1 MGVKVQVLKRGTMF
15 PQRAARLY
23 ELFRAYPSLEALPEA
38 DRKMLERDYF
48 RCSLDEVWEETC
60 RFFQQRDP
68 NQIRKGETD
77 PRYRMALVFR
87 SYLGRSS
94 GWANAGDPTRQ
105 IDYQIWCGPAIG
117 AFNRWCAG
125 TFLEKP
131 ENRTVVAVAMNLLT
145 GACVATRAAW
155 LRSQG
160 APIPSGAG
168 RFRPIPLERL
178 MERIYGASLAN

>member
-1 MGVKVQVLKRGTMF
+1 
-15 PQRAARLY
+15 
-23 ELFRAYPSLEALPEA
+23 
-38 DRKMLERDYF
+38 MLEQDYF
-48 RCSLDEVWEETC
+48 RCSLDEEWKRTC
-60 RFFQQRDP
+60 SFFQQRDP
-68 NQIRKGETD
+68 KQIQKGEAD
-77 PRYRMALVFR
+77 PRHRMALVFR

-131 ENRTVVAVAMNLLT
+131 ENRTVVAVAMNLLA

-155 LRSQG
+155 IRSQG
-160 APIPSGAG
+160 ASIPDGAA
-168 RFRPIPLERL
+168 RFRPIPLQQL
-178 MERIYGASLAN
+178 MERIYGTGLAN